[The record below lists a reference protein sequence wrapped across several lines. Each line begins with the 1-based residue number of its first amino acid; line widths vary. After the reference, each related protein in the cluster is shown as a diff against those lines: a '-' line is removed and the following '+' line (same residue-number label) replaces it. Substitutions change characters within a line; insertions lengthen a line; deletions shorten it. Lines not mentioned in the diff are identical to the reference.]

1 MSGNLPPE
9 VVAFLDEHIFSVTQL
24 EVLLLACEATPEGY
38 TAEQLSRL
46 ARVPERSL
54 TPWLDA
60 FVERRLLTCSDD
72 GRYGPAELEADEA
85 AVLDAVADCFARRR
99 VTLSR
104 HVYASG
110 EDPAQ
115 RFADAFRFRK
125 DKGKDKDKDR

>member
-1 MSGNLPPE
+1 MSAGLPDD
-9 VVAFLDEHIFSVTQL
+9 VLAFLDEHIFSVTQL
-24 EVLLLACEATPEGY
+24 EVLLLAREATPEGY

-60 FVERRLLTCSDD
+60 FVERALLTRGGD
-72 GRYGPAELEADEA
+72 GRYRPADLAPERA
-85 AVLDAVADCFARRR
+85 ATLAAVADCFARRR

-110 EDPAQ
+110 EDPAH

-125 DKGKDKDKDR
+125 DKDKDR

>member
-1 MSGNLPPE
+1 MSSGLPPRVE
-9 VVAFLDEHIFSVTQL
+9 EFLDAHIFSVTQL
-24 EVLLLACEATPEGY
+24 EVLLLALEAVPEGY
-38 TAEQLSRL
+38 TAQELSRT

-60 FVERRLLTCSDD
+60 FVERELLVRRD
-72 GRYGPAELEADEA
+72 GRYGPAELDDELA
-85 AVLDAVADCFARRR
+85 ATVAEVGDCFARRR

-104 HVYASG
+104 HVYASR

-125 DKGKDKDKDR
+125 DKDKDR

>member
-1 MSGNLPPE
+1 VSGGLPAE
-9 VVAFLDEHIFSVTQL
+9 VTAFLDEHIFSVTQL
-24 EVLLLACEATPEGY
+24 EVLLLACEATPAGY
-38 TAEQLSRL
+38 SAHELSRL

-60 FVERRLLTCSDD
+60 FVERELLTRSGD
-72 GRYGPAELEADEA
+72 GRYGPAELEPERA
-85 AVLDAVADCFARRR
+85 ATLAAVADCFARRR

-110 EDPAQ
+110 EDPAL

-125 DKGKDKDKDR
+125 DKDKDR

>member
-1 MSGNLPPE
+1 MSGLPPD

-24 EVLLLACEATPEGY
+24 EVLLLACEATGEGY
-38 TAEQLSRL
+38 TADELSRL

-60 FVERRLLTCSDD
+60 FVERDLLTCTD
-72 GRYGPAELEADEA
+72 GRYGPADLEPERA
-85 AVLDAVADCFARRR
+85 ATLAAVADCFARRR

-110 EDPAQ
+110 EDPAL

-125 DKGKDKDKDR
+125 DKDKDR

>member
-1 MSGNLPPE
+1 MTSGLPPE

-24 EVLLLACEATPEGY
+24 EVLLLAREAPPEGY
-38 TAEQLSRL
+38 AAAELARL

-60 FVERRLLTCSDD
+60 FAERGLLVRGGD
-72 GRYGPAELEADEA
+72 GRYGPAALEPERSAT
-85 AVLDAVADCFARRR
+85 VSAVADCFARRR

-110 EDPAQ
+110 EDPAL
-115 RFADAFRFRK
+115 RFADAFRFRR
-125 DKGKDKDKDR
+125 DKDKDKDR

>member
-1 MSGNLPPE
+1 MSGVSGDRLPPE
-9 VVAFLDEHIFSVTQL
+9 VVAFLDAHIFSVTQL
-24 EVLLLACEATPEGY
+24 EVLLLAREAVGQGY
-38 TAEQLSRL
+38 AAADLSRL

-60 FVERRLLTCSDD
+60 FTERGLLTRDD
-72 GRYGPAELEADEA
+72 EGQYGPAPLDAEQQAT
-85 AVLDAVADCFARRR
+85 VDAVADCFARRR

-110 EDPAQ
+110 EDPAR

-125 DKGKDKDKDR
+125 DKDSR

>member
-1 MSGNLPPE
+1 MTSGLPPE

-24 EVLLLACEATPEGY
+24 EVLLLAREAPPEGY
-38 TAEQLSRL
+38 AAAELARL

-60 FVERRLLTCSDD
+60 FAERGLLVRSGD
-72 GRYGPAELEADEA
+72 GRYAPAALEPERA
-85 AVLDAVADCFARRR
+85 ATLSAVAECFARRR

-110 EDPAQ
+110 EDPAL
-115 RFADAFRFRK
+115 RFADAFRFRR
-125 DKGKDKDKDR
+125 DKDKDKDR